1 MRPSLTQDE
10 TIGRAMA
17 LAHDVW
23 LEGSRTSS
31 TWSASGQP
39 LRTLPR
45 FDFAEAERRAG
56 VGKALLERAAA
67 IDIDA
72 LPHELALT
80 VKVAVDRAEA
90 WSRQA
95 DWYWLVFDPLGV
107 GFYAL
112 FAPTAYGG
120 GFLLSGL
127 VKEFA
132 ALPLAS
138 RGDRDRYL
146 GLVSDY
152 ADMVRQLLARTE
164 GQAER
169 GIYMPKAQLAQACPL
184 LGGLKAQAMAA
195 LKPSPE
201 RAGDDAETF
210 LAEVGRRLGEQVAP
224 AYDDFIAFLSGDYAS
239 HCSDQV
245 GIGQYPGGREVYET
259 LIKLHTTM
267 ELTPDQVHARGH
279 ERMASIWKE
288 MDELLNDAGFDGD
301 AKSFVRAAG
310 EDPAWRAEGAEA
322 IAAVFQR
329 YIDRLKPR
337 LEEAFHRQSAAPY
350 HAEALPAALE
360 GSMTFGFYDPP
371 SGDQPAGR
379 YVFNAANVSKSDLCG
394 IASLTYHELA
404 PGHHMHLS
412 RQLEAEHLHPLRKA
426 AFCNAYNEGW
436 AEYAATL
443 AGELGAYEAPQEK
456 FGRLMMD
463 AFLTSRLV
471 VDTGM
476 NVMGWSLE
484 QARDYM
490 REKTFMSEAEI
501 GSEPVRYSCDIP
513 GQALAYKLGDTRIM
527 ELREEMREAL
537 GNRFDIRDFHEA
549 VLAPGALPLP
559 ILADHVRRET
569 ERIAK
574 ADA

>member
-1 MRPSLTQDE
+1 MPATYSEDE
-10 TIGRAMA
+10 LVGRAMA
-17 LAHDVW
+17 LVHDVW
-23 LEGSRTSS
+23 QENAGGASAWSTS
-31 TWSASGQP
+31 GEP
-39 LRTLPR
+39 LRALPR
-45 FDFAEAERRAG
+45 LDFAEAERRTKA
-56 VGKALLERAAA
+56 GKALLERAEAL
-67 IDIDA
+67 DLDA

-80 VKVAVDRAEA
+80 VRVAIDRAQA
-90 WSRQA
+90 WTRAA

-120 GFLLSGL
+120 GFLLSSL
-127 VKEFA
+127 AKEFV
-132 ALPLAS
+132 ALPFKA

-152 ADMVRQLLARTE
+152 ADMIAQMHARTE

-169 GIYMPKAQLAQACPL
+169 GIYMPKAQLAQAGAL
-184 LGGLKAQAMAA
+184 LAGLKAQALAA
-195 LKPSPE
+195 LKPSAE
-201 RAGDDAETF
+201 RAGEGAEAF
-210 LAEVGRRLGEQVAP
+210 LAEVDRRLNEEVGP
-224 AYDDFIAFLSGDYAS
+224 AYDAFIAYLAGDYAA
-239 HCSDQV
+239 HCGDQV
-245 GIGQYPGGREVYET
+245 GIGQYPGGPEVYET
-259 LIKLHTTM
+259 LVKLHTTM
-267 ELTPDQVHARGH
+267 ELTPGQVHARGH
-279 ERMASIWKE
+279 ERMASIWRQ
-288 MDELLNDAGFDGD
+288 MQELLADAGFEGD
-301 AKSFVRAAG
+301 PKAFVRAAG
-310 EDPAWRAEGAEA
+310 EDPAWRAEGPEA

-329 YIDRLKPR
+329 YIDRLKPK
-337 LEEAFHRQSAAPY
+337 LDEAFHRQSKAPY

-360 GSMTFGFYDPP
+360 GSMTFGFYNPP
-371 SGDQPAGR
+371 GADQPAGR

-404 PGHHMHLS
+404 PGHHLHLS
-412 RQLEAEHLHPLRKA
+412 RQMEAEHLHPLRKA

-443 AGELGAYEAPQEK
+443 AGELGAYEQPQER

-476 NVMGWSLE
+476 NSMGWDLE

-490 REKTFMSEAEI
+490 RANTFMSENEI

-513 GQALAYKLGDTRIM
+513 GQSLAYKLGDTRMM

-559 ILADHVRRET
+559 ILTDHVRRET
-569 ERIAK
+569 ARIAGQG
-574 ADA
+574 